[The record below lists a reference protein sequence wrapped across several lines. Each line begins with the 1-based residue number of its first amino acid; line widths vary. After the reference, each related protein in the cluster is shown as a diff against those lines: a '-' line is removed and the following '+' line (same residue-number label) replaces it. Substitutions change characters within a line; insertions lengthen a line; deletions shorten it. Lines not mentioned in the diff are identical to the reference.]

1 MNRQTL
7 AGLIAG
13 LLFGAGLGLAG
24 MTDPAVVIG
33 FLDLAGAWNPAL
45 AFVMAGAVVVTF
57 IGYRLVLQRGQPVF
71 APRFQLP
78 GPGVVDL
85 PLAAVAS
92 VLDAAVRG
100 FDIVIVDA
108 PRCAADTVREALRRA
123 TATFLVVPCEFRA
136 VAAAQRVLLSIG
148 PSGAPVRLV
157 TRGPSPSGLDP
168 HWVAT
173 SLGLELVADLRHDGR
188 VAAAVERGESLPERG
203 SLTKV
208 ADAVLDTAVT
218 GYGAP

>member
-1 MNRQTL
+1 VGRL
-7 AGLIAG
+7 SPAALVDALPCRDGLSVLSWDRG
-13 LLFGAGLGLAG
+13 
-24 MTDPAVVIG
+24 PA
-33 FLDLAGAWNPAL
+33 
-45 AFVMAGAVVVTF
+45 
-57 IGYRLVLQRGQPVF
+57 
-71 APRFQLP
+71 
-78 GPGVVDL
+78 VDL

-188 VAAAVERGESLPERG
+188 VAAAVERGEPLPDRG